1 MSDVIKSQETTNIL
15 TFEES
20 ILEVNKKY
28 ILFLTE
34 LIEKFK
40 YHDDLIGP
48 LEHDFKL
55 TNDKLLENKYQVI
68 DTMTDNFL
76 FCLEQISDHNSDYFI
91 YQKEKIVKK
100 NGKSFKNKLPKI
112 GNRTLL
118 KKILKESENK
128 YVDKIFLNIIELF
141 NYLTLKDGNSIV
153 FREEYILYVKENFNE
168 NKNFSKMI
176 MVFDN
181 LNNIL
186 NSKIEEIK
194 EIEDNETDEAEES
207 KESKE
212 KDKNKKFK
220 KNSKSSNKKN
230 SKSSNN
236 DFMKNLENTKI
247 AELAKNISKKIN
259 MEDFP
264 ALSDP
269 SKLLS
274 SLAGGNTGE
283 DGGGIQN
290 LLKFVI
296 GEVEDAFKS
305 EKLNEKDLMG
315 EAQNIMGQFKNM
327 SGIDPMSLLS
337 GNKDK
342 FDLNQFANI
351 FANMDK

>member
-20 ILEVNKKY
+20 ILEVNTKY
-28 ILFLTE
+28 ISFLTE

-48 LEHDFKL
+48 LEHDLKL
-55 TNDKLLENKYQVI
+55 TNDKLQENKYQVI

-100 NGKSFKNKLPKI
+100 NGKAFKNKLPKV

-118 KKILKESENK
+118 KKILKEAENK
-128 YVDKIFLNIIELF
+128 YVDKIFLHIIELF
-141 NYLTLKDGNSIV
+141 NYLTLKDGESIV
-153 FREEYILYVKENFNE
+153 FKEEYISYVKEKFNE
-168 NKNFSKMI
+168 NKNYSKMI

-181 LNNIL
+181 INNIL

-194 EIEDNETDEAEES
+194 EIDDNEIDDVEEI
-207 KESKE
+207 
-212 KDKNKKFK
+212 KDKNKKIK